1 MLKLYDSNK
10 NFLKNISNYKDL
22 RIESELANGDKT
34 LSFTY
39 RGKPPD
45 IENEM
50 YIQTETD
57 RYVVKEVRPA
67 DHATEYVCKLDLE
80 ELEASMFQQ
89 FTAKDQTAKDAADL
103 AVAGTQWIVVSS
115 MTKRRSVQQF
125 KKTPYD
131 ILIKIRD
138 AFMCEIRFDN
148 LNQVVYLEEEF
159 GDDKGV
165 YLRSEL
171 NLKSVN
177 LTLDSYDYYT
187 RIIPIGADGLR
198 ITSVNDGKEYVE
210 NHQYSDKIR
219 TLIWEDTS
227 YEDAQTLKED
237 AEDKLADMSKP
248 KRSYSAEV
256 RDLAKLSGKY
266 SAFAYALGD
275 TVTIVDEPS
284 GIKDAQRI
292 VKMTEY
298 PDNPE
303 SNTVELSN
311 TVLSWEELQDRVD
324 AAANAWEDISNADG
338 TVNGVYV
345 HGVQA
350 GDVVGIR
357 AEIADGIDSNETIS
371 GMRINIQENSD
382 DIAVHAEAISN
393 LGGDVALIRARIG
406 TVEATYL
413 RVADADIKYADID
426 FANIDTANINK
437 AKVRDLFTEVG
448 LIKQAVISEGHITGF
463 LDAVQVNAASI
474 TAGTLIADR
483 ILLRGSNQSLVY
495 ALNNFGELTSTQVN
509 TIDGYVLTDRT
520 VNADKIIAHSITA
533 YEITAEN
540 LIGANGWI
548 NLAQGTFNYGDALI
562 WDGSRL
568 TVNGVVDT
576 DALTAIGG
584 TIGGWLISNTR
595 LRSANT
601 SMGSGGACLF
611 LINEL
616 NKPFIAAQ
624 NENSAV
630 TFQLSRDGKLTA
642 TDATITGAITATS
655 LTAQNVYYLH
665 DSAGTKKAV
674 LASSD
679 LEFRDNAPVVN
690 IGTGFTYVNIK
701 NNLFTNG
708 QLMVGANGG
717 GHLWCGNFYG
727 GGIEIVN
734 SSITGVNSLT
744 ANGNIKSTSG
754 SAGSFYASS
763 TGTNEPGFCCE
774 NGGRKGVFYV
784 SSSYALGIYD
794 VTNSSWVIYSG
805 TNQTVNIPHL
815 LHSYN
820 EGYTTLHPVI
830 GTKAGTN
837 AIGVIV
843 SNAATVGFYGRWGG
857 GATAAMSGRT
867 ISCPSSDIRLKDNV
881 QQSEVDALSVINQI
895 QMRQFDWKDRQ
906 EHWDVGFV
914 ADELEQIDPLLS
926 IGGGTDEDGNPMY
939 KSVNDFYLLGYLTK
953 AVQELSAENAR
964 LKKRVSHLEAA

>member
-131 ILIKIRD
+131 ILMKIRD

-187 RIIPIGADGLR
+187 RIIPIGANGLR

-227 YEDAQTLKED
+227 YEDAQALKED
-237 AEDKLADMSKP
+237 AEGKLADMSKP

-298 PDNPE
+298 PDDPE

-345 HGVQA
+345 HGVQS
-350 GDVVGIR
+350 GDVVGIE
-357 AEIADGIDSNETIS
+357 AEIAGEIDSNETIS
-371 GMRINIQENSD
+371 GMRITIQENSD
-382 DIAVHAEAISN
+382 DIAAHTEAISS
-393 LGGDVALIRARIG
+393 LGGDVALIRARVG

-448 LIKQAVISEGHITGF
+448 LIKQAVISEGHITGY
-463 LDAVQVNAASI
+463 LDSVQVNAASI
-474 TAGTLIADR
+474 TAGTLVTDR
-483 ILLRGSNQSLVY
+483 LLLRGSTGSIVY
-495 ALNNFGELTSTQVN
+495 ALNNFGELTSTEVD
-509 TIDGYVLTDRT
+509 TIDGYILTDRT
-520 VNADKIIAHSITA
+520 VNADKIVAHSITA
-533 YEITAEN
+533 YEITVEN

-611 LINEL
+611 LINES
-616 NKPFIAAQ
+616 NKPFISAQ

-690 IGTGFTYVNIK
+690 IGTDFTYVNIK
-701 NNLFTNG
+701 NNLFANG

-717 GHLWCGNFYG
+717 GHLWCGMIECGDIECSTING
-727 GGIEIVN
+727 GSYYNIELGSASTGGAAFTLPSAGTYLLVTGHNSTAGLNGIHIVRTSGN
-734 SSITGVNSLT
+734 TAFKVAGAANITVTVSGTRLLVKTNGGT
-744 ANGNIKSTSG
+744 ANV
-754 SAGSFYASS
+754 YAV
-763 TGTNEPGFCCE
+763 
-774 NGGRKGVFYV
+774 K
-784 SSSYALGIYD
+784 LG
-794 VTNSSWVIYSG
+794 
-805 TNQTVNIPHL
+805 
-815 LHSYN
+815 
-820 EGYTTLHPVI
+820 
-830 GTKAGTN
+830 
-837 AIGVIV
+837 
-843 SNAATVGFYGRWGG
+843 
-857 GATAAMSGRT
+857 
-867 ISCPSSDIRLKDNV
+867 
-881 QQSEVDALSVINQI
+881 
-895 QMRQFDWKDRQ
+895 
-906 EHWDVGFV
+906 
-914 ADELEQIDPLLS
+914 
-926 IGGGTDEDGNPMY
+926 
-939 KSVNDFYLLGYLTK
+939 
-953 AVQELSAENAR
+953 
-964 LKKRVSHLEAA
+964 

>member
-57 RYVVKEVRPA
+57 RYVVKEVRPT

-131 ILIKIRD
+131 ILMKIRD

-187 RIIPIGADGLR
+187 RIIPIGADDLR

-237 AEDKLADMSKP
+237 AEGKLADMSKP

-350 GDVVGIR
+350 GDVVGIE
-357 AEIADGIDSNETIS
+357 AEIAGEIDSNETIS

-382 DIAVHAEAISN
+382 DIAVHAEAISS

-448 LIKQAVISEGHITGF
+448 LIKWAVITEGHITGF

-533 YEITAEN
+533 NEITVEN

-548 NLAQGTFNYGDALI
+548 NLAQGTFNYGNALI
-562 WDGSRL
+562 WDGNQL
-568 TVNGVVDT
+568 TVSGVVT
-576 DALTAIGG
+576 ASGGAIGG
-584 TIGGWLISNTR
+584 FNLGNRYIESTATISGTTYRGWLEKNSGLSTNYFWGVQVNGTSKAYVRYDGYFYANNT
-595 LRSANT
+595 N
-601 SMGSGGACLF
+601 
-611 LINEL
+611 
-616 NKPFIAAQ
+616 
-624 NENSAV
+624 
-630 TFQLSRDGKLTA
+630 
-642 TDATITGAITATS
+642 ITGDITATS
-655 LTAQNVYYLH
+655 LTAKNTYYIH
-665 DSAGTKKAV
+665 NSSGTKKVAMTAPD
-674 LASSD
+674 ASFGSSLD
-679 LEFRDNAPVVN
+679 
-690 IGTGFTYVNIK
+690 IGTGFTAVHI
-701 NNLFTNG
+701 NG
-708 QLMVGANGG
+708 RVITGMELIVGEDLTGSIQCGDIECSTINGG
-717 GHLWCGNFYG
+717 SYYNIELGSASTG
-727 GGIEIVN
+727 GAAFTLPSAGTYLL
-734 SSITGVNSLT
+734 ITGHNSTAGLNGIHIVRTSGNAAFKVAGAANITVAVSGTIVTVKTSSGT
-744 ANGNIKSTSG
+744 ANV
-754 SAGSFYASS
+754 YAV
-763 TGTNEPGFCCE
+763 
-774 NGGRKGVFYV
+774 K
-784 SSSYALGIYD
+784 LG
-794 VTNSSWVIYSG
+794 
-805 TNQTVNIPHL
+805 
-815 LHSYN
+815 
-820 EGYTTLHPVI
+820 
-830 GTKAGTN
+830 
-837 AIGVIV
+837 
-843 SNAATVGFYGRWGG
+843 
-857 GATAAMSGRT
+857 
-867 ISCPSSDIRLKDNV
+867 
-881 QQSEVDALSVINQI
+881 
-895 QMRQFDWKDRQ
+895 
-906 EHWDVGFV
+906 
-914 ADELEQIDPLLS
+914 
-926 IGGGTDEDGNPMY
+926 
-939 KSVNDFYLLGYLTK
+939 
-953 AVQELSAENAR
+953 
-964 LKKRVSHLEAA
+964 

>member
-576 DALTAIGG
+576 DALTATGG
-584 TIGGWLISNTR
+584 TIGGWLISDTR
-595 LRSANT
+595 LMSANA
-601 SMGSGGACLF
+601 SIGSGGACLF
-611 LINEL
+611 LINESG
-616 NKPFIAAQ
+616 KPFIAAQ
-624 NENSAV
+624 NEDSAV
-630 TFQLSRDGKLTA
+630 TFQLARNGKLTA

-655 LTAQNVYYLH
+655 LTAKNTYYIH
-665 DSAGTKKAV
+665 NSSGTKKVAMTAPD
-674 LASSD
+674 ASFGSSLD
-679 LEFRDNAPVVN
+679 
-690 IGTGFTYVNIK
+690 IGTGFTAVHINGRVITGMELIVGEDLTGSIYCGAII
-701 NNLFTNG
+701 TN
-708 QLMVGANGG
+708 VGIRTYSNANRIPIGSD
-717 GHLWCGNFYG
+717 NPDKYR
-727 GGIEIVN
+727 VAQMASYT
-734 SSITGVNSLT
+734 SSINIWAQWGVEGASCTARSL
-744 ANGNIKSTSG
+744 S
-754 SAGSFYASS
+754 
-763 TGTNEPGFCCE
+763 
-774 NGGRKGVFYV
+774 V
-784 SSSYALGIYD
+784 
-794 VTNSSWVIYSG
+794 
-805 TNQTVNIPHL
+805 
-815 LHSYN
+815 
-820 EGYTTLHPVI
+820 
-830 GTKAGTN
+830 
-837 AIGVIV
+837 
-843 SNAATVGFYGRWGG
+843 
-857 GATAAMSGRT
+857 
-867 ISCPSSDIRLKDNV
+867 PSSDIRLKDNV
-881 QQSEVDALSVINQI
+881 ANSEIDALSVINQI
-895 QMRQFDWKDRQ
+895 QMRQFDWKDRSG
-906 EHWDVGFV
+906 HWDVGFV
-914 ADELEQIDPLLS
+914 ADELELIDPLLS
-926 IGGGTDEDGNPMY
+926 IGGGTDDDGNPMY

>member
-298 PDNPE
+298 PDDPE
-303 SNTVELSN
+303 DNTVELSN

-350 GDVVGIR
+350 GDVVGIK
-357 AEIADGIDSNETIS
+357 AEIADGIDSSETI
-371 GMRINIQENSD
+371 GDMKITIQENSD
-382 DIAVHAEAISN
+382 DIAVHTEAISSI
-393 LGGDVALIRARIG
+393 GGDVALIRARIG

-448 LIKQAVISEGHITGF
+448 LIKWAVITEGHITGF

-483 ILLRGSNQSLVY
+483 ILLRGSNKSLVY

-533 YEITAEN
+533 NEITVEN

-548 NLAQGTFNYGDALI
+548 NLAQGTFNYGNALI
-562 WDGSRL
+562 WDGNQL
-568 TVNGVVDT
+568 TVSGVVT
-576 DALTAIGG
+576 ASGGAIGG
-584 TIGGWLISNTR
+584 FSLGDRYIESTATISGTTYRGWLEKNSGLSTNYFWGVQVNGTSKAYVRYDGYFYANNT
-595 LRSANT
+595 N
-601 SMGSGGACLF
+601 
-611 LINEL
+611 
-616 NKPFIAAQ
+616 
-624 NENSAV
+624 
-630 TFQLSRDGKLTA
+630 
-642 TDATITGAITATS
+642 ITGDITATS

-679 LEFRDNAPVVN
+679 LEFRENAPMVN
-690 IGTGFTYVNIK
+690 IGTGFTHVNIK

-717 GHLWCGNFYG
+717 GSLWCGNFYG
-727 GGIEIVN
+727 GDIECRTINGGSYYNIELGNASTGGAAFTLPSAGTYLLVTGHNSTAGLNGIHIVRTSGN
-734 SSITGVNSLT
+734 TAYKVAGAANITVAVSGTTVTVKTSSGT
-744 ANGNIKSTSG
+744 ANV
-754 SAGSFYASS
+754 YAV
-763 TGTNEPGFCCE
+763 
-774 NGGRKGVFYV
+774 K
-784 SSSYALGIYD
+784 LG
-794 VTNSSWVIYSG
+794 
-805 TNQTVNIPHL
+805 
-815 LHSYN
+815 
-820 EGYTTLHPVI
+820 
-830 GTKAGTN
+830 
-837 AIGVIV
+837 
-843 SNAATVGFYGRWGG
+843 
-857 GATAAMSGRT
+857 
-867 ISCPSSDIRLKDNV
+867 
-881 QQSEVDALSVINQI
+881 
-895 QMRQFDWKDRQ
+895 
-906 EHWDVGFV
+906 
-914 ADELEQIDPLLS
+914 
-926 IGGGTDEDGNPMY
+926 
-939 KSVNDFYLLGYLTK
+939 
-953 AVQELSAENAR
+953 
-964 LKKRVSHLEAA
+964 

>member
-1 MLKLYDSNK
+1 MYQASTQYDTAILEDGRTFRAKITIGTEEITDGFRSIK
-10 NFLKNISNYKDL
+10 QSARSCGGDYITIGGAVSSCVEVEMWAPSVPLKNQEFDLSIGLVAEGETEWVPMGKFTTTDPKDNDGIL
-22 RIESELANGDKT
+22 TFTAYDRIWSRMSGAYFSELTYPADGKAALAEMAAKT
-34 LSFTY
+34 GVPIKTDNLPDGVMIPKREVVSEATVDEEGNETTNITYTTPFDGYTY
-39 RGKPPD
+39 REALGYIAQFYGK
-45 IENEM
+45 IATANRSGEVELRW
-50 YIQTETD
+50 YTETD
-57 RYVVKEVRPA
+57 CELRANQYYDDLIKSEQVFSVDSIVCQVGNSTLKVGTGTESISIENPVMTQERLQAVYDQVKDLQYLPASLSFFGDPRLDLCDIVKVYDKAGNLIRLPVMRLAQDFDGGLITQLHSFGGTEQESAQQKGPTAQALDRTYSELFLVKELIGNKA
-67 DHATEYVCKLDLE
+67 SFEYI
-80 ELEASMFQQ
+80 Q
-89 FTAKDQTAKDAADL
+89 
-103 AVAGTQWIVVSS
+103 
-115 MTKRRSVQQF
+115 
-125 KKTPYD
+125 
-131 ILIKIRD
+131 
-138 AFMCEIRFDN
+138 
-148 LNQVVYLEEEF
+148 
-159 GDDKGV
+159 
-165 YLRSEL
+165 
-171 NLKSVN
+171 
-177 LTLDSYDYYT
+177 
-187 RIIPIGADGLR
+187 
-198 ITSVNDGKEYVE
+198 
-210 NHQYSDKIR
+210 
-219 TLIWEDTS
+219 
-227 YEDAQTLKED
+227 
-237 AEDKLADMSKP
+237 
-248 KRSYSAEV
+248 
-256 RDLAKLSGKY
+256 
-266 SAFAYALGD
+266 
-275 TVTIVDEPS
+275 
-284 GIKDAQRI
+284 
-292 VKMTEY
+292 
-298 PDNPE
+298 
-303 SNTVELSN
+303 
-311 TVLSWEELQDRVD
+311 
-324 AAANAWEDISNADG
+324 ANC
-338 TVNGVYV
+338 
-345 HGVQA
+345 
-350 GDVVGIR
+350 
-357 AEIADGIDSNETIS
+357 
-371 GMRINIQENSD
+371 
-382 DIAVHAEAISN
+382 
-393 LGGDVALIRARIG
+393 
-406 TVEATYL
+406 
-413 RVADADIKYADID
+413 ADINL
-426 FANIDTANINK
+426 ANIDIAHINQ
-437 AKVRDLFTEVG
+437 AKINDLYAATG
-448 LIKQAVISEGHITGF
+448 LIKHVVISEGHVTDF
-463 LDAVQVNAASI
+463 LDSVQVNAASI

-548 NLAQGTFNYGDALI
+548 NLAQGTFNYGNALI
-562 WDGSRL
+562 WDGNQL
-568 TVNGVVDT
+568 TVSGVVT
-576 DALTAIGG
+576 ASGGAIGG
-584 TIGGWLISNTR
+584 FTLGNRYIESTATISGTTYRGWLEKNSGLSTNFFWGVQVNGTPKAYVR
-595 LRSANT
+595 YDGYFYANN
-601 SMGSGGACLF
+601 A
-611 LINEL
+611 N
-616 NKPFIAAQ
+616 
-624 NENSAV
+624 
-630 TFQLSRDGKLTA
+630 
-642 TDATITGAITATS
+642 ITGDITATS

-815 LHSYN
+815 LRSYN

-895 QMRQFDWKDRQ
+895 RMRQFDWKDRQ

>member
-298 PDNPE
+298 PDDPE
-303 SNTVELSN
+303 DNTVELSN

-350 GDVVGIR
+350 GDVVGIK
-357 AEIADGIDSNETIS
+357 AEIADGIDSSETI
-371 GMRINIQENSD
+371 GDMKITIQENSD
-382 DIAVHAEAISN
+382 DIAVHTEAISSI
-393 LGGDVALIRARIG
+393 GGDVALIRARIG

-448 LIKQAVISEGHITGF
+448 LIKWAVITEGHITGF

-483 ILLRGSNQSLVY
+483 ILLRGSNKSLVY

-533 YEITAEN
+533 NEITVEN

-548 NLAQGTFNYGDALI
+548 NLAQGTFNYGNALI
-562 WDGSRL
+562 WDGNQL
-568 TVNGVVDT
+568 TVSGVVT
-576 DALTAIGG
+576 ASGGAIGG
-584 TIGGWLISNTR
+584 FNLGNRYIESTATISGTTYRGWLAKNSGLSTNYFWGVQVNGASKAYVR
-595 LRSANT
+595 YDGYFYANN
-601 SMGSGGACLF
+601 A
-611 LINEL
+611 N
-616 NKPFIAAQ
+616 
-624 NENSAV
+624 
-630 TFQLSRDGKLTA
+630 
-642 TDATITGAITATS
+642 ITGDITATS
-655 LTAQNVYYLH
+655 LTAKNTYYIH
-665 DSAGTKKAV
+665 NSSGTKKVAMTAPD
-674 LASSD
+674 ASFGSSLD
-679 LEFRDNAPVVN
+679 
-690 IGTGFTYVNIK
+690 IGTGFTAVHINGRVITGMELIVGEDLTGSIQCGAIITNVGIRTYSNVNRIPIGSDNPNK
-701 NNLFTNG
+701 NRVAQIASYT
-708 QLMVGANGG
+708 
-717 GHLWCGNFYG
+717 
-727 GGIEIVN
+727 
-734 SSITGVNSLT
+734 SSINIWAQWGVEGASCTARSL
-744 ANGNIKSTSG
+744 S
-754 SAGSFYASS
+754 
-763 TGTNEPGFCCE
+763 
-774 NGGRKGVFYV
+774 V
-784 SSSYALGIYD
+784 
-794 VTNSSWVIYSG
+794 
-805 TNQTVNIPHL
+805 
-815 LHSYN
+815 
-820 EGYTTLHPVI
+820 
-830 GTKAGTN
+830 
-837 AIGVIV
+837 
-843 SNAATVGFYGRWGG
+843 
-857 GATAAMSGRT
+857 
-867 ISCPSSDIRLKDNV
+867 PSSDIRLKDNV
-881 QQSEVDALSVINQI
+881 ANSEIDALSVINQI

-914 ADELEQIDPLLS
+914 ADELERIDPLLS

-953 AVQELSAENAR
+953 AVQELSEENAR

>member
-131 ILIKIRD
+131 ILMKIRD

-187 RIIPIGADGLR
+187 RIIPIGVNDLR

-350 GDVVGIR
+350 GDVVGIE
-357 AEIADGIDSNETIS
+357 AEIAGEIDSNETIS

-382 DIAVHAEAISN
+382 DIAVHAEAISS

-448 LIKQAVISEGHITGF
+448 LIKWAVITEGHITGF

-483 ILLRGSNQSLVY
+483 ILLRGSNKSLVY

-533 YEITAEN
+533 NEITVEN

-548 NLAQGTFNYGDALI
+548 NLAQGTFNYGNALI
-562 WDGSRL
+562 WDGNQL
-568 TVNGVVDT
+568 TVSGVVT
-576 DALTAIGG
+576 ASGGAIGG
-584 TIGGWLISNTR
+584 FNLGNRYIESTATISGTTYRGWLEKNSGLSTNYFWGVQVNGTSKAYVRYDGYFYANNT
-595 LRSANT
+595 N
-601 SMGSGGACLF
+601 
-611 LINEL
+611 
-616 NKPFIAAQ
+616 
-624 NENSAV
+624 
-630 TFQLSRDGKLTA
+630 
-642 TDATITGAITATS
+642 ITGDITATS
-655 LTAQNVYYLH
+655 LTVRDTIYIYDDNGNKM
-665 DSAGTKKAV
+665 DV
-674 LASSD
+674 LSSD
-679 LEFRDNAPVVN
+679 KVTAGSKKDLFIGTGAAHIHIPTITSFTKNIQVYGGTSWVN
-690 IGTGFTYVNIK
+690 IGTDGSIECGDIECSTINGGSYYNIELGSASTGGAAFTLPSAGTYLLITGHNSTAGLNGIHIVRTSGNAAFKVAGAANITVTVSGTRLLVK
-701 NNLFTNG
+701 TNG
-708 QLMVGANGG
+708 G
-717 GHLWCGNFYG
+717 
-727 GGIEIVN
+727 
-734 SSITGVNSLT
+734 T
-744 ANGNIKSTSG
+744 ANV
-754 SAGSFYASS
+754 YAV
-763 TGTNEPGFCCE
+763 
-774 NGGRKGVFYV
+774 K
-784 SSSYALGIYD
+784 LG
-794 VTNSSWVIYSG
+794 
-805 TNQTVNIPHL
+805 
-815 LHSYN
+815 
-820 EGYTTLHPVI
+820 
-830 GTKAGTN
+830 
-837 AIGVIV
+837 
-843 SNAATVGFYGRWGG
+843 
-857 GATAAMSGRT
+857 
-867 ISCPSSDIRLKDNV
+867 
-881 QQSEVDALSVINQI
+881 
-895 QMRQFDWKDRQ
+895 
-906 EHWDVGFV
+906 
-914 ADELEQIDPLLS
+914 
-926 IGGGTDEDGNPMY
+926 
-939 KSVNDFYLLGYLTK
+939 
-953 AVQELSAENAR
+953 
-964 LKKRVSHLEAA
+964 

>member
-298 PDNPE
+298 PDDPE
-303 SNTVELSN
+303 DNTVELSN

-350 GDVVGIR
+350 GDVVGIK
-357 AEIADGIDSNETIS
+357 AEIADGIDSSETI
-371 GMRINIQENSD
+371 GDMKITIQENSD
-382 DIAVHAEAISN
+382 DIAVHTEAISSI
-393 LGGDVALIRARIG
+393 GGDVALIRARIG

-448 LIKQAVISEGHITGF
+448 LIKWAVITEGHITGF

-483 ILLRGSNQSLVY
+483 ILLRGSNKSLVY

-533 YEITAEN
+533 NEITVEN

-548 NLAQGTFNYGDALI
+548 NLAQGTFNYGNALI
-562 WDGSRL
+562 WDGNQL
-568 TVNGVVDT
+568 TVSGVVT
-576 DALTAIGG
+576 ASGGAIGG
-584 TIGGWLISNTR
+584 FNLGNRYIESTATISGTTYRGWLAKNSGLSTNYFWGVQVNGASKAYVR
-595 LRSANT
+595 YDGYFYANN
-601 SMGSGGACLF
+601 A
-611 LINEL
+611 N
-616 NKPFIAAQ
+616 
-624 NENSAV
+624 
-630 TFQLSRDGKLTA
+630 
-642 TDATITGAITATS
+642 ITGDITATS
-655 LTAQNVYYLH
+655 LTAKNTYYIH
-665 DSAGTKKAV
+665 NSSGTKKVAMTAPD
-674 LASSD
+674 ASFGSSLD
-679 LEFRDNAPVVN
+679 
-690 IGTGFTYVNIK
+690 IGTGFTAVHINGRVITGMELIVGEDLTGSIQCGAIITNVGIRTYSNVNRIPIGSDNPNK
-701 NNLFTNG
+701 NRVAQIASYT
-708 QLMVGANGG
+708 
-717 GHLWCGNFYG
+717 
-727 GGIEIVN
+727 
-734 SSITGVNSLT
+734 SSINIWAQWAVEGASCTARSL
-744 ANGNIKSTSG
+744 S
-754 SAGSFYASS
+754 
-763 TGTNEPGFCCE
+763 
-774 NGGRKGVFYV
+774 V
-784 SSSYALGIYD
+784 
-794 VTNSSWVIYSG
+794 
-805 TNQTVNIPHL
+805 
-815 LHSYN
+815 
-820 EGYTTLHPVI
+820 
-830 GTKAGTN
+830 
-837 AIGVIV
+837 
-843 SNAATVGFYGRWGG
+843 
-857 GATAAMSGRT
+857 
-867 ISCPSSDIRLKDNV
+867 PSSDIRLKDNV
-881 QQSEVDALSVINQI
+881 ANSEIDALSVINQI

-914 ADELEQIDPLLS
+914 ADELERIDPLLS

-953 AVQELSAENAR
+953 AVQELSEENAR

>member
-131 ILIKIRD
+131 ILMKIRD

-187 RIIPIGADGLR
+187 RIIPIGVNGLR

-237 AEDKLADMSKP
+237 AEGKLADMSKP

-350 GDVVGIR
+350 GDVVGIK
-357 AEIADGIDSNETIS
+357 AEIADGIDSSETI
-371 GMRINIQENSD
+371 GDMKITIQENSD
-382 DIAVHAEAISN
+382 DIAVHTEAISS

-448 LIKQAVISEGHITGF
+448 LIRQAVISEGHITGF

-483 ILLRGSNQSLVY
+483 ILLRGSTDSIVY

-533 YEITAEN
+533 NEITVEN

-548 NLAQGTFNYGDALI
+548 NLAQGTFNYGNALI
-562 WDGSRL
+562 WNGSRL

-576 DALTAIGG
+576 DALTATGG
-584 TIGGWLISNTR
+584 TIGGWLISDTR
-595 LRSANT
+595 LMSANA
-601 SMGSGGACLF
+601 SIGSGGACLF
-611 LINEL
+611 LINESS
-616 NKPFIAAQ
+616 KPFIAAQ
-624 NENSAV
+624 NEDSAV
-630 TFQLSRDGKLTA
+630 TFQLARNGKLTA

-655 LTAQNVYYLH
+655 LTAKNTYYIH
-665 DSAGTKKAV
+665 NANGAKKVAMTAPD
-674 LASSD
+674 ASFGSSLD
-679 LEFRDNAPVVN
+679 
-690 IGTGFTYVNIK
+690 IGTGFTAVHINGRVITGME
-701 NNLFTNG
+701 LIVGEDLTGSIQCGAIITN
-708 QLMVGANGG
+708 VGIRTYSNAYRIPIGSDNPDK
-717 GHLWCGNFYG
+717 YRVAQ
-727 GGIEIVN
+727 IASYT
-734 SSITGVNSLT
+734 SSINIWAQWGVEGASYTARSL
-744 ANGNIKSTSG
+744 S
-754 SAGSFYASS
+754 
-763 TGTNEPGFCCE
+763 
-774 NGGRKGVFYV
+774 V
-784 SSSYALGIYD
+784 
-794 VTNSSWVIYSG
+794 
-805 TNQTVNIPHL
+805 
-815 LHSYN
+815 
-820 EGYTTLHPVI
+820 
-830 GTKAGTN
+830 
-837 AIGVIV
+837 
-843 SNAATVGFYGRWGG
+843 
-857 GATAAMSGRT
+857 
-867 ISCPSSDIRLKDNV
+867 PSSDIRLKDNV
-881 QQSEVDALSVINQI
+881 QQSKIDALSVINQI

-926 IGGGTDEDGNPMY
+926 IGGGTDDDGNPMY

-953 AVQELSAENAR
+953 AVQELSEENAR

>member
-57 RYVVKEVRPA
+57 RYVVKEVQPA

-103 AVAGTQWIVVSS
+103 AVAGTHWIVVSS

-131 ILIKIRD
+131 ILMKIRD

-171 NLKSVN
+171 NLKSVK

-198 ITSVNDGKEYVE
+198 ITSINDGKEYVE
-210 NHQYSDKIR
+210 NHQYSNKIR

-227 YEDAQTLKED
+227 YEDAQALKED

-256 RDLAKLSGKY
+256 RDLAKLSTKY
-266 SAFAYALGD
+266 DAFSYALGD
-275 TVTIVDEPS
+275 TVTITDEPS

-303 SNTVELSN
+303 NNTVELSN

-350 GDVVGIR
+350 GDVVGIE
-357 AEIADGIDSNETIS
+357 AEIAGEIDSNETIS
-371 GMRINIQENSD
+371 GMRITIQENSD
-382 DIAVHAEAISN
+382 DIAVHTEALSS

-413 RVADADIKYADID
+413 RAADADIKYADID

-448 LIKQAVISEGHITGF
+448 LIRQAVISEGHITGF

-474 TAGTLIADR
+474 TAGTLATDR
-483 ILLRGSNQSLVY
+483 LLLRGSTGSIVY
-495 ALNNFGELTSTQVN
+495 ELNNFGELTSTQVN

-520 VNADKIIAHSITA
+520 INADKIIAHSITA
-533 YEITAEN
+533 NEITAEN

-548 NLAQGTFNYGDALI
+548 NLAQGTFNYGNALI
-562 WDGSRL
+562 WDGQQL
-568 TVNGVVDT
+568 TVNGV
-576 DALTAIGG
+576 
-584 TIGGWLISNTR
+584 
-595 LRSANT
+595 
-601 SMGSGGACLF
+601 
-611 LINEL
+611 
-616 NKPFIAAQ
+616 
-624 NENSAV
+624 
-630 TFQLSRDGKLTA
+630 
-642 TDATITGAITATS
+642 ITATS
-655 LTAQNVYYLH
+655 GKIGSFNVNTSLY
-665 DSAGTKKAV
+665 
-674 LASSD
+674 
-679 LEFRDNAPVVN
+679 
-690 IGTGFTYVNIK
+690 
-701 NNLFTNG
+701 TN
-708 QLMVGANGG
+708 
-717 GHLWCGNFYG
+717 
-727 GGIEIVN
+727 
-734 SSITGVNSLT
+734 VNSLINST
-744 ANGNIKSTSG
+744 DGNIYIGADGIAFGKSYLN
-754 SAGSFYASS
+754 SAGAIVLNSTVDGTFGTIEGGNAQFYPRNSELPSIELVGGDGHIVSRGQYNVFQA
-763 TGTNEPGFCCE
+763 T
-774 NGGRKGVFYV
+774 NGGATYVQAQFGNDLRVGNFGVTGDGRICIYDQTNNNYVFY
-784 SSSYALGIYD
+784 SD
-794 VTNSSWVIYSG
+794 TD
-805 TNQTVNIPHL
+805 QTVNIPHPL
-815 LHSYN
+815 SV
-820 EGYTTLHPVI
+820 T
-830 GTKAGTN
+830 GTITCAGATVSVSGATN
-837 AIGVIV
+837 AYLIVQNGSRKGCLGVSSGYNLGIWDTTNNSWMIYSDTAQNVQVPHLFFCRTYGSVNRVPIGSDLTDKNRVAQIA
-843 SNAATVGFYGRWGG
+843 SYSSTINIWGQWG
-857 GATAAMSGRT
+857 TAGSTPSARSL
-867 ISCPSSDIRLKDNV
+867 SVPSSDIRLKDNV
-881 QQSEVDALSVINQI
+881 QQSEVDALSVINRI
-895 QMRQFDWKDRQ
+895 QMRQFDWKDGSG
-906 EHWDVGFV
+906 HWGVGFV

-926 IGGGTDEDGNPMY
+926 IGGGADEDGNPMY

-953 AVQELSAENAR
+953 AVQELSAENDR
-964 LKKRVSHLEAA
+964 LRQKVNQLERAVA

>member
-187 RIIPIGADGLR
+187 RIIPIGVNDLR

-350 GDVVGIR
+350 GDVVGIE
-357 AEIADGIDSNETIS
+357 AEIAGEIDSNETIS

-382 DIAVHAEAISN
+382 DIAVHAEAISS

-448 LIKQAVISEGHITGF
+448 LIKWAVITEGHITGF

-495 ALNNFGELTSTQVN
+495 ALNNFGELTSKQVN

-520 VNADKIIAHSITA
+520 INADKIIAHSITA
-533 YEITAEN
+533 NEITVEN

-548 NLAQGTFNYGDALI
+548 NLAQGTFNYGNALI
-562 WDGSRL
+562 WDGNQL
-568 TVNGVVDT
+568 TVSGVVT
-576 DALTAIGG
+576 ASGGAIGG
-584 TIGGWLISNTR
+584 FNLGNRYIESTATISGTTYRGWLEKNSGLSTNYFWGVQVNGASR
-595 LRSANT
+595 AYVRYDGYFYANN
-601 SMGSGGACLF
+601 A
-611 LINEL
+611 N
-616 NKPFIAAQ
+616 
-624 NENSAV
+624 
-630 TFQLSRDGKLTA
+630 
-642 TDATITGAITATS
+642 ITGDITATS
-655 LTAQNVYYLH
+655 LTARDTIYIYDDNGNKMDVLSSCKVTAGSKKDLFIGTGAAHIHIPAITSFTKNIQVYG
-665 DSAGTKKAV
+665 GT
-674 LASSD
+674 SW
-679 LEFRDNAPVVN
+679 VN
-690 IGTGFTYVNIK
+690 IGTDGSIECGDIECSTI
-701 NNLFTNG
+701 
-708 QLMVGANGG
+708 NGG
-717 GHLWCGNFYG
+717 SYYN
-727 GGIEIVN
+727 IELGSASADGAAFTLPSN
-734 SSITGVNSLT
+734 GTYLLITGHNST
-744 ANGNIKSTSG
+744 AGLNGIHIVRTSG
-754 SAGSFYASS
+754 NTAFKVAGAANI
-763 TGTNEPGFCCE
+763 T
-774 NGGRKGVFYV
+774 
-784 SSSYALGIYD
+784 
-794 VTNSSWVIYSG
+794 VTVSG
-805 TNQTVNIPHL
+805 TRL
-815 LHSYN
+815 LVK
-820 EGYTTLHPVI
+820 T
-830 GTKAGTN
+830 
-837 AIGVIV
+837 
-843 SNAATVGFYGRWGG
+843 
-857 GATAAMSGRT
+857 
-867 ISCPSSDIRLKDNV
+867 
-881 QQSEVDALSVINQI
+881 
-895 QMRQFDWKDRQ
+895 
-906 EHWDVGFV
+906 
-914 ADELEQIDPLLS
+914 
-926 IGGGTDEDGNPMY
+926 GGGT
-939 KSVNDFYLLGYLTK
+939 VNVYAVKLG
-953 AVQELSAENAR
+953 
-964 LKKRVSHLEAA
+964 

>member
-57 RYVVKEVRPA
+57 RYVVKEVRPT

-131 ILIKIRD
+131 ILMKIRD

-187 RIIPIGADGLR
+187 RIIPIGADDLR

-350 GDVVGIR
+350 GDVVGIK
-357 AEIADGIDSNETIS
+357 AEIADGIDSSETI
-371 GMRINIQENSD
+371 GDMKITIQENSD
-382 DIAVHAEAISN
+382 DIAVHTEAISSI
-393 LGGDVALIRARIG
+393 GGDVALIRARIG

-548 NLAQGTFNYGDALI
+548 NLAQGTFNYGNALI
-562 WDGSRL
+562 WDGNQL
-568 TVNGVVDT
+568 TVSGVVT
-576 DALTAIGG
+576 ASRGAIGG
-584 TIGGWLISNTR
+584 FNLGNRYIESTATISGTTYRGWLEKNSGLSTNYFWGVQVNGTSKAYVR
-595 LRSANT
+595 YDGYFYANN
-601 SMGSGGACLF
+601 A
-611 LINEL
+611 N
-616 NKPFIAAQ
+616 
-624 NENSAV
+624 
-630 TFQLSRDGKLTA
+630 
-642 TDATITGAITATS
+642 ITGDITATS
-655 LTAQNVYYLH
+655 LTVRDTIYIYDDNGNKM
-665 DSAGTKKAV
+665 DV
-674 LASSD
+674 LSSD
-679 LEFRDNAPVVN
+679 KVTAGSKKDLFIGTGAAHIHIPTITSFTKNIQVYGGTSWVN
-690 IGTGFTYVNIK
+690 IGTDGSIECGDIECSTINGGSYYNIELGSASTDGAAFTLPSAGTYLLITGHNSTAGLNGIHIVRTSGNTAFKVAGAANITVTVSGTRLLVK
-701 NNLFTNG
+701 TNG
-708 QLMVGANGG
+708 G
-717 GHLWCGNFYG
+717 
-727 GGIEIVN
+727 
-734 SSITGVNSLT
+734 
-744 ANGNIKSTSG
+744 
-754 SAGSFYASS
+754 
-763 TGTNEPGFCCE
+763 
-774 NGGRKGVFYV
+774 
-784 SSSYALGIYD
+784 
-794 VTNSSWVIYSG
+794 
-805 TNQTVNIPHL
+805 TVNV
-815 LHSYN
+815 YA
-820 EGYTTLHPVI
+820 V
-830 GTKAGTN
+830 K
-837 AIGVIV
+837 
-843 SNAATVGFYGRWGG
+843 
-857 GATAAMSGRT
+857 
-867 ISCPSSDIRLKDNV
+867 
-881 QQSEVDALSVINQI
+881 
-895 QMRQFDWKDRQ
+895 
-906 EHWDVGFV
+906 
-914 ADELEQIDPLLS
+914 
-926 IGGGTDEDGNPMY
+926 
-939 KSVNDFYLLGYLTK
+939 LG
-953 AVQELSAENAR
+953 
-964 LKKRVSHLEAA
+964 